1 MAVGNTHAL
10 EKKSKINGS
19 LADNLVKPVSLA
31 AIPIPIRGSAMYA
44 QGIKQYQQVS
54 TQTSIVDAD
63 PHRLVQLLFEG
74 AASRI
79 SAAKGHID
87 RKEYDKKSNQINS
100 AINIIGGLQES
111 LNFDAGELAYNL
123 ERLYDYLIRR
133 LFEANIANNIET
145 LDEVNGLLL
154 QIKSAWDEIRDQ
166 ALQVMA
172 DQRPSKIKT
181 V

>member
-1 MAVGNTHAL
+1 
-10 EKKSKINGS
+10 
-19 LADNLVKPVSLA
+19 
-31 AIPIPIRGSAMYA
+31 MYA
-44 QGIKQYQQVS
+44 QGIKEYQSVG

-74 AASRI
+74 ATSRI
-79 SAAKGHID
+79 ASAKGHIE

-123 ERLYDYLIRR
+123 EKLYDYMIRR
-133 LFEANIANNIET
+133 LFEANIRNSIEM
-145 LDEVNGLLL
+145 LDEVNGLLM

-166 ALQVMA
+166 ALQA
-172 DQRPSKIKT
+172 IEDNKAATAP
-181 V
+181 

>member
-1 MAVGNTHAL
+1 M
-10 EKKSKINGS
+10 KKRSKIKKQS
-19 LADNLVKPVSLA
+19 VDNLIKPNRMAL
-31 AIPIPIRGSAMYA
+31 IRISNLRGGVMYA
-44 QGIKQYQQVS
+44 QGIKEYQKVS

-74 AASRI
+74 ATSRI
-79 SAAKGHID
+79 SAAKGHIE

-100 AINIIGGLQES
+100 AINILGGLQES

-133 LFEANIANNIET
+133 LFEANIRNDIGMLE
-145 LDEVNGLLL
+145 EVNGLLM

-166 ALQVMA
+166 ALQTMGN
-172 DQRPSKIKT
+172 QRPA
-181 V
+181 

>member
-1 MAVGNTHAL
+1 
-10 EKKSKINGS
+10 
-19 LADNLVKPVSLA
+19 
-31 AIPIPIRGSAMYA
+31 MYA
-44 QGIKQYQQVS
+44 QGIKEYQSVG

-74 AASRI
+74 ATARI
-79 SAAKGHID
+79 SSAKGHIE
-87 RKEYDKKSNQINS
+87 RKQYDKKSSQINS

-123 ERLYDYLIRR
+123 EKLYDYMIRR
-133 LFEANIANNIET
+133 LFEANVRNSVEM

-166 ALQVMA
+166 ALETLGGNQ
-172 DQRPSKIKT
+172 PK
-181 V
+181 

>member
-1 MAVGNTHAL
+1 
-10 EKKSKINGS
+10 
-19 LADNLVKPVSLA
+19 
-31 AIPIPIRGSAMYA
+31 MYA
-44 QGIKQYQQVS
+44 QGIKEYQSVG

-74 AASRI
+74 ATARI
-79 SAAKGHID
+79 SSAKGHIE
-87 RKEYDKKSNQINS
+87 RKQYDKKSSQINS

-123 ERLYDYLIRR
+123 EKLYDYMIRR
-133 LFEANIANNIET
+133 LFEANVRNSIEM

-166 ALQVMA
+166 ALETLGGNQ
-172 DQRPSKIKT
+172 PK
-181 V
+181 